1 MGDGFPWKEAG
12 VSRGSA
18 MLPLCIFVLS
28 VAALVALGLVVLT
41 SASGANAARLH
52 HGDVYFFMKRQF
64 AYLAAGVVVAAV
76 AAFTD
81 YRKWRENWIAC
92 VLFYGVVFVLLLLV
106 FRERAIN
113 GSHRWIKLG
122 PVNLQPSE
130 FAKLATVIIVSVFLD
145 KAGWRVEQF
154 RRGALYPVIFIGLMA
169 GPVMLEPDFG
179 STMVIAASGFLVM
192 FVAGVRLLH
201 FVPFVLLGACVGGY
215 KVFTN
220 ANRMARIF
228 AFAGGAPSFLGGA
241 AAGGAASDAAAE
253 RAAYQAEQ
261 SLVAIQRGG
270 VTGVGLY
277 NSMQKYSYLPE
288 AHTDFIFAIG
298 AEELGLGFSIAVIL
312 LFAVFFGISVW
323 IARSAVDRLGRYLAI
338 GMAFLI
344 FFQAFFNL
352 GVVSEALPTKGMALP
367 FFSYGGT
374 NMLSAFFAVGTILS
388 VGRIARNSRA

>member
-1 MGDGFPWKEAG
+1 MKKGGLYLFG
-12 VSRGSA
+12 LV
-18 MLPLCIFVLS
+18 

-41 SASGANAARLH
+41 SASGSNAARLH

-64 AYLAAGVVVAAV
+64 VYLGVGIVIAV
-76 AAFTD
+76 AMAMFD
-81 YRKWRENWIAC
+81 YRKWREHWLFS
-92 VLFYGVVFVLLLLV
+92 VLFYAFVFALLWLV
-106 FRERAIN
+106 FREKAIN

-122 PVNLQPSE
+122 PINLQPSE

-154 RRGALYPVIFIGLMA
+154 VRGAVCPALFIGLMA
-169 GPVMLEPDFG
+169 LPIMLEPDFG
-179 STMVIAASGFLVM
+179 STMVVACSGFLVM
-192 FVAGVRLLH
+192 FVAGVKILH
-201 FVPFVLLGACVGGY
+201 FLPFLLGGAAAVGY

-228 AFAGGAPSFLGGA
+228 AFMGYQPSSLVD
-241 AAGGAASDAAAE
+241 AAGAGVVDAAAE

-270 VTGVGLY
+270 VYGVGLR
-277 NSMQKYSYLPE
+277 NSMQKYLYLPE

-298 AEELGLGFSIAVIL
+298 AEELGLAFSISVVV
-312 LFAVFFGISVW
+312 LFCMFFGISIW
-323 IARSAVDRLGRYLAI
+323 IARCATDRLGRYLAF

-344 FFQAFFNL
+344 FFQAVFNL
-352 GVVSEALPTKGMALP
+352 GVVCEALPTKGMALP

-388 VGRIARNSRA
+388 VGIHSTKRVRS